1 MTIGCIDLILLN
13 SSRVETFEMS
23 KNLYE
28 IVWQLDGFFYLIYS
42 GKTTT
47 KLSSHMQA
55 ITSFTERFAHNTG
68 QLSSESKYMDTM
80 GRINGKPLQ

>member
-1 MTIGCIDLILLN
+1 MGCIDLILLN
-13 SSRVETFEMS
+13 SSRIETFEMS

-28 IVWQLDGFFYLIYS
+28 IVWQLDFFFYLIYS

-55 ITSFTERFAHNTG
+55 ITPFTVCFAYNMV